1 MSLHL
6 LLHRHVFRGVRR
18 REHVVLR
25 RAHLRRVALLLLLLP
40 RLLLLLLLLPGL
52 RLPRRR
58 LLLLLVVLLLGRLL
72 LLLVLLLLMLAG
84 DDPVLQLEHLRPQ
97 PLELHHPRL
106 PPNLQ
111 LQLQHLLEVRLVQL
125 LDVLVVGNLLGQ
137 LGHLVHV
144 ALTPAPAAAA
154 AARRRLLHRD
164 EHVPELLLEFLHL
177 PSQTRRV
184 IRRLRPSTV
193 GTAPTAPVVP
203 AAHHTVRVHRVTVHA
218 VRSAAV
224 HPRMV
229 ATVGRVTAVRGR
241 VTGVAAAA
249 AGAHRPWRV
258 PPGRAPRP
266 VGRVIAPRGLVHV
279 VVVIPFT
286 VVVSVVVAVVVS
298 APVCV
303 VPFPV
308 PVVGMLHVGALADGV
323 AALMPQRWYVGRAAA

>member
-1 MSLHL
+1 M
-6 LLHRHVFRGVRR
+6 
-18 REHVVLR
+18 
-25 RAHLRRVALLLLLLP
+25 
-40 RLLLLLLLLPGL
+40 
-52 RLPRRR
+52 
-58 LLLLLVVLLLGRLL
+58 

-106 PPNLQ
+106 PPNLE

-144 ALTPAPAAAA
+144 ALTPAPAPAA

-184 IRRLRPSTV
+184 IRRLRPSAV

-229 ATVGRVTAVRGR
+229 ATVRRVTSVRGR

-249 AGAHRPWRV
+249 AAGAGAHRPWRV

-266 VGRVIAPRGLVHV
+266 VGRVITPRGLVHV
-279 VVVIPFT
+279 VVVVPFT
-286 VVVSVVVAVVVS
+286 VVAVVVVAVVVP